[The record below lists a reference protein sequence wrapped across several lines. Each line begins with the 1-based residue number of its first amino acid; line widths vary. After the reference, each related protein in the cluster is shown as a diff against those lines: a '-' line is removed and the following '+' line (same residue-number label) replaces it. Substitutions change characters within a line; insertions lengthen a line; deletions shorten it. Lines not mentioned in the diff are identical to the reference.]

1 MFSRFLSSTNLDA
14 VIAADKEVR
23 NEIESLARSQL
34 ERRGDKRSL
43 EDKLKIAAES
53 NHLVKAFQT
62 SEGQRL
68 MRKAE
73 LKSAQVGSPLTLI
86 YLSPLFFVLFTFRV
100 QDEHCIQTLLEKG
113 PIFLAKK
120 ARDEIALAYFD
131 LFT

>member
-14 VIAADKEVR
+14 VIAADTEVR

-73 LKSAQVGSPLTLI
+73 LKSAQVGSPLLTLI

-100 QDEHCIQTLLEKG
+100 QEEHFIQTL
-113 PIFLAKK
+113 FKK
-120 ARDEIALAYFD
+120 VPSFWRKKLGMK
-131 LFT
+131 LR

>member
-1 MFSRFLSSTNLDA
+1 MLNSVFQTSPIIIIVRFTRLAVFSRFLSSTNLDTLM
-14 VIAADKEVR
+14 AADADVR
-23 NEIESLARSQL
+23 NEIESFARSQL

-73 LKSAQVGSPLTLI
+73 LKSAQV
-86 YLSPLFFVLFTFRV
+86 
-100 QDEHCIQTLLEKG
+100 
-113 PIFLAKK
+113 
-120 ARDEIALAYFD
+120 
-131 LFT
+131 

>member
-1 MFSRFLSSTNLDA
+1 MVYFKTLSVFSRFLSSTNLDA
-14 VIAADKEVR
+14 VIAADTEVR

-73 LKSAQVGSPLTLI
+73 LKSAQVGSPLLTLI
-86 YLSPLFFVLFTFRV
+86 YLSPLFLFYSHSEF
-100 QDEHCIQTLLEKG
+100 
-113 PIFLAKK
+113 KK
-120 ARDEIALAYFD
+120 IIS
-131 LFT
+131 